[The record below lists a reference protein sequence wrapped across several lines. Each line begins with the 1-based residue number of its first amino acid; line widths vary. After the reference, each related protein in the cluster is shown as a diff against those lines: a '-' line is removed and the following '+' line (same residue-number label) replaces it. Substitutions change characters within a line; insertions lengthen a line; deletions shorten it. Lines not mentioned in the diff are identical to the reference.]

1 MLTSVFGISENW
13 YKCCTYRDKMEEA
26 KDAPRPHPKRKGKGK
41 GKGKGKSP
49 RTPRT
54 PRTDRSATG
63 SHEESLAPSQG
74 PKAVGGKPQQSVH
87 AEGLTPRKSKE
98 TNEDIFLESMEM
110 EETAKGNS
118 GPKQPDTRSSKMP
131 ELVCFDDRL
140 NDAGNSSVSD
150 ISEDPDY
157 DKEVAECKQKMEGMG
172 NAMHYIRAQR
182 QMTTR
187 KLAIDDPAIK
197 EAAAKGEG
205 APMQDTYQG
214 VTSDVPETSHMNAES
229 QQLNT
234 ESQGRGS
241 LGSLDSQAAGSKP
254 AMKKAMTRE
263 EGALGSLVKMDD
275 YESQVHIRAKEVRQI
290 MEQENFNAAPIYP
303 TVKKRGRRKHVEAP
317 KNPKVDEFHEIFHE
331 KVAAMAALG
340 VPNPKMELKENVDAT
355 LAVKEAVA
363 KYYKQQEEN
372 ADVLAM
378 GMADRAKKGQ
388 HARVLL
394 EG

>member
-74 PKAVGGKPQQSVH
+74 PKAVPVGGKPQQSVH
-87 AEGLTPRKSKE
+87 AEGLKPKE

-118 GPKQPDTRSSKMP
+118 GPMPPNTRSSKMP
-131 ELVCFDDRL
+131 DLVCFDDRM
-140 NDAGNSSVSD
+140 NDAANSSVSD

-157 DKEVAECKQKMEGMG
+157 DKEVAEAKQKLEGMG

-197 EAAAKGEG
+197 QAVAKGEG
-205 APMQDTYQG
+205 APMKDTVG
-214 VTSDVPETSHMNAES
+214 SASVFVGAGTDTSQTNPES
-229 QQLNT
+229 QQLNM
-234 ESQGRGS
+234 ESQGTGS
-241 LGSLDSQAAGSKP
+241 LESLGSKP
-254 AMKKAMTRE
+254 ALKKAMTRE
-263 EGALGSLVKMDD
+263 EGALGSLVNMDD

-290 MEQENFNAAPIYP
+290 MDQENFNAAPIYP

-378 GMADRAKKGQ
+378 GMADRIQKGQ